1 MSIGFAPLL
10 RKTAQSHGNGSKHQL
25 PDLSTARLVNRIIGL
40 TAGSLCRR
48 VRVPVSNPD
57 RRNCRKRQCPSYIT
71 PGGPV
76 TTMLMRPM
84 QRRFGAILGIPVL
97 LTAIAC
103 AATAQDASVTGS
115 DEGKA
120 HQELVEKLGHPS
132 FEVREFAAQR
142 LQEIGLPARPALM
155 NALKSADLETRMGAH
170 RVLVH
175 IMQEDFD
182 AQLQAFVE
190 GKDGDGLHLPGW
202 ELFSRLVGDTAE
214 ARRLYAEM
222 IRHEP
227 ELLEKLDDL
236 SGQAEPLRRLYEQRV
251 QLLSNASR
259 VGRSH
264 HLTIPCVATLLL
276 VSQQPEV
283 KSTSAESRLYAFL
296 VEPSIKREIMGGAH
310 FSIVQKILAKWV
322 SSGNSQHY
330 ALRIAL
336 AYELESAGKELAR
349 GILTADTPSG
359 TAVAYAAMVMA
370 RFGDSADLRLLLPH
384 LTNSTVFHSWHN
396 AQLKKEPIRIQ
407 VRDAVLA
414 MSIRLTGQQPPDYG
428 FKLLRSDE
436 DTIYKVYT
444 LGFLEDAERDAA
456 FQKWRTWF
464 EAHPDRSPP
473 LERNP

>member
-1 MSIGFAPLL
+1 MFVFTSRILI
-10 RKTAQSHGNGSKHQL
+10 
-25 PDLSTARLVNRIIGL
+25 DSTAEHG
-40 TAGSLCRR
+40 
-48 VRVPVSNPD
+48 PE
-57 RRNCRKRQCPSYIT
+57 CPSYIT
-71 PGGPV
+71 PGPV
-76 TTMLMRPM
+76 TTMLVRPM
-84 QRRFGAILGIPVL
+84 QQRRFVEIVGIPVF

-103 AATAQDASVTGS
+103 AATAQDPNATGS
-115 DEGKA
+115 DEVKT
-120 HQELVEKLGHPS
+120 HQQLVEKLGHPS

-155 NALKSADLETRMGAH
+155 NALKSTDLETRMGAH

-190 GKDGDGLHLPGW
+190 GREGDDFHLPGW

-214 ARRLYAEM
+214 ARRLYAKM
-222 IRHEP
+222 IRDEP

-236 SGQAEPLRRLYEQRV
+236 SGQAEPLRRLYEQRI

-259 VGRSH
+259 VGRSQ

-276 VSQQPEV
+276 ISQQPEV
-283 KSTSAESRLYAFL
+283 RSTIAESRLYVFL

-310 FSIVQKILAKWV
+310 FSIVQKILAEWV
-322 SSGNSQHY
+322 RGGNSQHY

-336 AYELESAGKELAR
+336 AYELESAGAQLAR
-349 GILTADTPSG
+349 GILEADTPNG
-359 TAVAYAAMVMA
+359 TAVAYSAMVMA
-370 RFGDSADLRLLLPH
+370 RFGKSADLQLLLPH

-396 AQLKKEPIRIQ
+396 AQLKKAPIRIQ

-414 MSIRLTGQQPPDYG
+414 MAIRLTGQQPPDYG

-456 FQKWRTWF
+456 FQKWETWSK
-464 EAHPDRSPP
+464 AHPDQVTPMGTKP
-473 LERNP
+473 VKN

>member
-1 MSIGFAPLL
+1 M
-10 RKTAQSHGNGSKHQL
+10 
-25 PDLSTARLVNRIIGL
+25 LV
-40 TAGSLCRR
+40 RR
-48 VRVPVSNPD
+48 M
-57 RRNCRKRQCPSYIT
+57 RRMLVEIWGIT
-71 PGGPV
+71 I
-76 TTMLMRPM
+76 
-84 QRRFGAILGIPVL
+84 F

-103 AATAQDASVTGS
+103 AATAQEPDKTGS
-115 DEGKA
+115 DTANA
-120 HQELVEKLGHPS
+120 HRELVEKLGHAS
-132 FEVREFAAQR
+132 FDVREFAAQR
-142 LQEIGLPARPALM
+142 LQKIGLPARPALM
-155 NALKSADLETRMGAH
+155 KALKSADLETRMGAH

-175 IMQEDFD
+175 IMQDDFD
-182 AQLQAFVE
+182 TQLQDFVN
-190 GKDGDGLHLPGW
+190 GTQGADFHLPGW
-202 ELFSRLVGDTAE
+202 ALFSRLVGDTAE
-214 ARRLYAEM
+214 ARRLYAKM
-222 IRHEP
+222 IRDEP

-276 VSQQPEV
+276 ISQQPEV
-283 KSTSAESRLYAFL
+283 KSTRAESRLYMFL
-296 VEPSIKREIMGGAH
+296 VDPTIKREIMGGAH

-336 AYELESAGKELAR
+336 AYELEASGMQLAR
-349 GILTADTPSG
+349 GILEADTPNG
-359 TAVAYAAMVMA
+359 TAVAYSAMLVA

-414 MSIRLTGQQPPDYG
+414 MAIRLTGQEPPDYG

-456 FQKWRTWF
+456 LQKWQTWSK
-464 EAHPDRSPP
+464 AHPDQVTPVGT
-473 LERNP
+473 NPVKN